1 MTPDEY
7 EQVCLDIL
15 YQDFLIII
23 TVMCRRVEA
32 KRVSTWSPSQQT
44 MAL

>member
-7 EQVCLDIL
+7 EQVCLEIL
-15 YQDFLIII
+15 YQDFLIFI
-23 TVMCRRVEA
+23 TIMYRRVEA
-32 KRVSTWSPSQQT
+32 KRVSTWSPSLQT